1 MCVIGIYSKYAWVV
15 SLKHIKCIN
24 IITAF
29 EKILYESVLKAI
41 KIWVDK
47 GSKFYNRLIKS
58 CLQGND
64 RGMYSRHN
72 EGKPTVT
79 KRFIRTLK
87 KKTYNYMTSLYQK
100 MCILIN

>member
-47 GSKFYNRLIKS
+47 GSKFYNRSIKS

-72 EGKPTVT
+72 EGKATVT